1 MSKKRKLAIFGGG
14 GLFILYNIIS
24 GGGFVIE
31 KTDGLATLGEVADA
45 QLTDGASV
53 YLKETPTT
61 KRFFVPF
68 VFYEFANIPHND
80 HPPNGTR
87 SYSNLARV

>member
-31 KTDGLATLGEVADA
+31 KTDSLAILGVVADA

-61 KRFFVPF
+61 TRFFVPF
-68 VFYEFANIPHND
+68 VFYKFANIPHND
-80 HPPNGTR
+80 HPPTGPL
-87 SYSNLARV
+87 SYSNLASA